1 MGSVRQIARAVGV
14 SAATVSR
21 VINSDPRVAAGV
33 RNRVLDAANRLRYVA
48 AVGRRPST
56 NIAFVY
62 TSQPSIGS
70 PYDTA
75 LLQGLSDAMA
85 QPGLDLVILNA
96 ARARLP
102 HESYSQMFMRRG
114 VRGAVLRAASDSHD
128 VVEEIVRE
136 GFPAVVVGERFASP
150 RVSFVHAE
158 SRPASRAAV
167 EHLID
172 LGHRRIAVCVNG
184 VPDSDH
190 ADRLA
195 GYRDA
200 LQSAGIQFDER
211 LVFQAWAQRDGG
223 AQVIRK
229 IASIARPPTAVYIT
243 DPMVAVGA
251 LQEARRTGL
260 RVPEE
265 LSIVGFDDGEV
276 RFMSWPLMTAVCQD
290 ATAVGR
296 AAFDVLRELMALPG
310 HARSPATVTAGSQ
323 HSAPRRLLQTWFE
336 VHGTTAPP
344 PPRHSSAAATAAT
357 AAVRTVGKP
366 LASRR
371 RSAATD

>member
-21 VINSDPRVAAGV
+21 VINSDPRVAAPV

-48 AVGRRPST
+48 AVGRRPAT

-62 TSQPSIGS
+62 TSAPSIGS

-85 QPGLDLVILNA
+85 QPGGLDLVILNA

-114 VRGAVLRAASDSHD
+114 VRGAILRASGESHD
-128 VVEEIVRE
+128 VCEQIVRE

-200 LQSAGIQFDER
+200 LQSAGIDFDER
-211 LVFQAWAQRDGG
+211 LVFQAWARRDGG
-223 AQVIRK
+223 IQVIRK
-229 IASIARPPTAVYIT
+229 VASIARPPTAVYIT
-243 DPMVAVGA
+243 DPMVAIGA
-251 LQEARRTGL
+251 LQEARRIGL
-260 RVPEE
+260 EVPED
-265 LSIVGFDDGEV
+265 LSIVGFDDGEM
-276 RFMSWPLMTAVCQD
+276 RFMSCPLMTAVCQD

-296 AAFDVLRELMALPG
+296 AAFDVLREMIEQPEAG
-310 HARSPATVTAGSQ
+310 AGVRASTGSQ
-323 HSAPRRLLQTWFE
+323 APRRLLQAWFE
-336 VHGTTAPP
+336 VHGTTARPCRNSR
-344 PPRHSSAAATAAT
+344 PR
-357 AAVRTVGKP
+357 RKE
-366 LASRR
+366 
-371 RSAATD
+371 